1 MNSVWIISYTRS
13 LARYKYEL
21 SAYIPDTALWLLI
34 KNYGHRIYVYN
45 RHTTVIEYQV
55 IYSDTSYVRKSDTEC
70 LILNLS
76 VVFMDTLG
84 LCSSPNL
91 LWTITNLLIAIEI
104 LELARSVPKSMSI
117 TSYYAQRRL
126 PRLVWP
132 TPCAP
137 QQLGD
142 LPQDHI
148 NQNQGWQGHW
158 CHWGQLFH

>member
-34 KNYGHRIYVYN
+34 KYYGHRIYVYN

-84 LCSSPNL
+84 LCSSPRQSVGKNYNFTDTHSL
-91 LWTITNLLIAIEI
+91 LSVTESLLTLHTSLVTLTQGSVSCVCRDDPLGPWTV
-104 LELARSVPKSMSI
+104 RFSVDWMVSLQFDQI
-117 TSYYAQRRL
+117 YIWYFT
-126 PRLVWP
+126 
-132 TPCAP
+132 
-137 QQLGD
+137 
-142 LPQDHI
+142 I
-148 NQNQGWQGHW
+148 
-158 CHWGQLFH
+158 